1 MRLASVL
8 PQAPMGVLSLS
19 RGSLQPSAECGLRGA
34 LSVQAGERLS
44 GRSTSVKPGE
54 EGKGGQDGR
63 GPAWLWEGW
72 VVQRPAGRSWAG
84 SGGRTGRRRSTER
97 LG

>member
-1 MRLASVL
+1 M
-8 PQAPMGVLSLS
+8 S
-19 RGSLQPSAECGLRGA
+19 RGSLKPSAECGLRGA

-44 GRSTSVKPGE
+44 GRSTNVKRG

-72 VVQRPAGRSWAG
+72 AVQSLAGRSWAG
-84 SGGRTGRRRSTER
+84 NGGEDWEKKER
-97 LG
+97 